1 MHWKYYEVVMIFNV
15 REKELLLRLISVEQ
29 SRLAVSIGDS
39 YEEDNVNNNDSVIQ
53 IYETIKKKSYR
64 SNEHLRFNCRT
75 SKKN

>member
-1 MHWKYYEVVMIFNV
+1 MHWKYYEVIMIFDL

-53 IYETIKKKSYR
+53 IYETIKKKIR
-64 SNEHLRFNCRT
+64 KL
-75 SKKN
+75 